1 MADRA
6 VGVGLISVGWM
17 GRAHSRAYRAVHEH
31 YPDLAVRPRLV
42 VAADVVDANR
52 RAATQLL
59 GYAESTADYQDVLAH
74 PEVDVVS
81 ICAPNSLHREMAL
94 AAAAA
99 GKPFWIEKPMGRG
112 LAESDDIARAAE
124 GRWIQPDQ
132 PAWERDPA
140 L

>member
-17 GRAHSRAYRAVHEH
+17 GRAHSRAYRAVHEN

-59 GYAESTADYQDVLAH
+59 GYAESTADYQDVPAH

-99 GKPFWIEKPMGRG
+99 GHGSRPGR
-112 LAESDDIARAAE
+112 
-124 GRWIQPDQ
+124 
-132 PAWERDPA
+132 ERRHRPRRRGALDPA
-140 L
+140 GPAGLGARSGSVTG